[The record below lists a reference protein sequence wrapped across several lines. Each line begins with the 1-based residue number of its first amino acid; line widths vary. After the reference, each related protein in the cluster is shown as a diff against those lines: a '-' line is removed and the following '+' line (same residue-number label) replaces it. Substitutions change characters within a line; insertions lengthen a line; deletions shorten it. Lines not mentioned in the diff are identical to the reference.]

1 MPISNFQNYL
11 ENERRLSVHT
21 VRAYIDDVLAFQSF
35 TKEILGVDVFEV
47 TTIAA
52 RAWVAYLMESKVSSR
67 SINRKVSSLNSFYR
81 FLLRSELISSNPID
95 KVIKPKSSKRLPV
108 FIDEKGMSKLF
119 DGFEFDQGF
128 AGLRDRMVLSVFY
141 STGIRLSELIELKVN
156 DVDLLNGQIKVLG
169 KRNKER
175 LVPLTRE
182 LIKDLKE
189 YISLKDEQEFKVV
202 NLFVTNSGGKLYQKF
217 VYRMVN
223 YYLSSVSSVVKKS
236 PHVLRHTF
244 ATHMLNNG
252 ADLNAIKEL
261 MGHSSLS
268 ATEVYT
274 HNTFEKLKSIYKQ
287 AHPRA

>member
-35 TKEILGVDVFEV
+35 TKGTLGVDVFEV

-119 DGFEFDQGF
+119 DGFEFDHGF